1 MKRFIAVIR
10 ALVCLSLLMPAAT
23 AQKTTPSPVLQALDE
38 ELKRAF
44 DLLKQKG
51 DPAPY
56 FIGYS
61 VNEVES
67 VDIDASLGA
76 LRSSQTSRT
85 RLLDVDVRV
94 GDYQLDNTHQIRGQR
109 VTSGPSF
116 SYPVLMPV
124 DDDVDALKSVV
135 WLETDQKYKGAVERF
150 IQVKANRAIKVEE
163 EDTSAD
169 LSRESK
175 QIAVL
180 PAAKQDLDISAWE
193 KKVQEFSASF
203 NKYPEIYEGAVGI
216 SSNATNDY
224 LANTEGTTVQ
234 HGIASV
240 RLSIYARTKADDGM
254 ELYRFESFDAHSA
267 DGLPGDAA
275 IRQTIETMVR
285 DLKALRAAPVIEPYT
300 GPAILSGRASGVF
313 FHEIFGHRIEGHRQ
327 KNEAEGQTFTK
338 KINQPVLPDFI
349 SVIDDPTMERISGT
363 DLNGYYAFDD
373 DGVAAQR
380 VTVVDKGVLKNFLM
394 SRSPVAGFENSNGH
408 GRKAPGFRTVGRQGN
423 LIVQATSTVSDS
435 KMRAMLIERAQ
446 TSLRVA
452 KQDEI
457 QAEQAHAQRCAVRHF
472 DLFGKTRGD
481 PVAAHHPAHR
491 RVAFHAAQQ
500 VVFLGGHHR
509 HLRSGSAAANANR
522 SGPPRILR
530 CLSIAPKPR
539 RRRDRRRGRRG
550 VRWARRI
557 GTRRAPAMAA
567 RNTCRARRAGDRAGI
582 APAPSRY
589 AGARRGTRVSTQAG
603 RLRPRRRTCRA
614 RADRP

>member
-10 ALVCLSLLMPAAT
+10 ALVCISLLIPAAT
-23 AQKTTPSPVLQALDE
+23 AQKTTPGPVLQALDE

-44 DLLKQKG
+44 DVLKQKG

-61 VNEVES
+61 VSEMES

-76 LRSSQTSRT
+76 LRSSQTSLT

-109 VTSGPSF
+109 GTTSGPSF

-124 DDDVDALKSVV
+124 DNDIDALKSVI
-135 WLETDQKYKGAVERF
+135 WLETDQKYKAAVERF

-175 QIAVL
+175 QTAVL
-180 PAAKQDLDISAWE
+180 APANLDLDIPTWQ
-193 KKVQEFSASF
+193 KKVQDFSALF
-203 NKYPEIYEGAVGI
+203 NKYPEIYEGSVGL
-216 SSNATNDY
+216 SSSATNDY
-224 LANTEGTTVQ
+224 LANTEGTSVQ
-234 HGIASV
+234 HGIASI

-267 DGLPGDAA
+267 DHLPGDAT

-327 KNEAEGQTFTK
+327 KSETEGQTFTK

-349 SVIDDPTMERISGT
+349 SVIDDPTMERIAGT
-363 DLNGYYAFDD
+363 DLNGHYAFDD
-373 DGVAAQR
+373 DGVPAER
-380 VTVVDKGVLKNFLM
+380 VTVVDKGILKNFLM
-394 SRSPVAGFENSNGH
+394 SRSPVSGFENSNGH

-423 LIVQATSTVSDS
+423 LIVQATNTVSDA
-435 KMRAMLIERAQ
+435 KMRVMLIEEAKKQGKPFGLLFKDISGGFTLTGRSSPQ
-446 TSLRVA
+446 SFQVTPIMVYRIYVDGRPDELVRGVDLIGTPLTSFSQIVA
-452 KQDEI
+452 AGDTPEVFNGFCG
-457 QAEQAHAQRCAVRHF
+457 AESGYV
-472 DLFGKTRGD
+472 
-481 PVAAHHPAHR
+481 PVAAVSPSILT
-491 RVAFHAAQQ
+491 AQIEVQ
-500 VVFLGGHHR
+500 KKAKSSDR
-509 HLRSGSAAANANR
+509 
-522 SGPPRILR
+522 PPIL
-530 CLSIAPKPR
+530 PPPPFK
-539 RRRDRRRGRRG
+539 
-550 VRWARRI
+550 
-557 GTRRAPAMAA
+557 
-567 RNTCRARRAGDRAGI
+567 
-582 APAPSRY
+582 
-589 AGARRGTRVSTQAG
+589 GAR
-603 RLRPRRRTCRA
+603 P
-614 RADRP
+614 